1 MLVAKT
7 LEKKIRIGDWC
18 VFQCEPDS
26 SHANK
31 RKTKRVMIGHV
42 MPFSAL
48 SAASKKEMN
57 ATILEWDGEENVG
70 ALCHCKRF
78 LLRTPNPSV
87 VNPSTANI
95 LPEEEGGN
103 LQFAL
108 PLTEIEAIRPFEERL
123 QSVNNYKQLVGLIR
137 GLGGSCLADAIK
149 RAYSLVFSFQGRSA
163 CNWGGKIRNGVK
175 KLGIAKSPVTR
186 AVFEGIK
193 GVPQFTGVK
202 LSELELETKH
212 YLKRAPEQVRLQQT
226 RREEAV
232 TSRQTTTRTATDF
245 DQRGENR
252 VCKRNAW
259 VALSSRQKMVV
270 MKSLTDKLVIS
281 LVEQSGKEKISPEEI
296 IVGSWGLVD
305 AHRVT
310 GDPTQVDMDVIVILS
325 REHLY
330 MV

>member
-1 MLVAKT
+1 MPKNTQIISKLRKNYAKYA
-7 LEKKIRIGDWC
+7 KITQ
-18 VFQCEPDS
+18 F
-26 SHANK
+26 
-31 RKTKRVMIGHV
+31 
-42 MPFSAL
+42 
-48 SAASKKEMN
+48 
-57 ATILEWDGEENVG
+57 
-70 ALCHCKRF
+70 RF

-149 RAYSLVFSFQGRSA
+149 RAYSLVFSFQVRSA

-232 TSRQTTTRTATDF
+232 TSRQTATRTATDF
-245 DQRGENR
+245 DQR
-252 VCKRNAW
+252 V
-259 VALSSRQKMVV
+259 
-270 MKSLTDKLVIS
+270 S

-330 MV
+330 MVLYDDDANHVREY